1 MRLPRR
7 PRLLIPVV
15 IALAAIVVL
24 FLVFT
29 AIFTDFLWYDSV
41 DFSSVFSTMLLTQI
55 LLFVV
60 GAALMVAI
68 VGGNVALAHRMRPMF
83 GPGMFGSP
91 QGADRYRLA
100 VDPHRKIFFF
110 VGLAVL
116 ALFTGSSTAGQ
127 WKTWLLFANS
137 TSFGK
142 KDPLFDYDVSFF
154 MFTLPFL
161 RMALT
166 FLFTAVILSF
176 FTAAIVHYLYGGVRI
191 ASPGGLH
198 ASRAARVHLSV
209 LLGVF
214 VLLKAVAYFI
224 DRYDLVFSTR
234 GVVHGA
240 SYTDVNAVLPAKG
253 ILAVIALICALIFF
267 AGVVRPGGMWPGAAF
282 GLMVLSA
289 ILIGS
294 VYPVLVEQF
303 QVRPNQ
309 QGKEQTAISNNIA
322 ATRDAYGVADAKVET
337 YDAQATPQQGTPTDE
352 TISGVR
358 LLDPTLVSKTF
369 QQKQR
374 IRGFY
379 DFPEQLDV
387 DRYKDADGVVRD
399 HLVAVREMTGPSSES
414 DNWINRHLIYTHGYG
429 FVAAPGSE
437 VDSEGLPNFDAKDM
451 PVSGSLVPSAGLKEP
466 RIYFGEK
473 SHDYAIVG
481 GKKAQEL
488 DYPIDGG
495 TGQEDTSYAG
505 KGGVPVGSFFNRLLY
520 AAKYGEL
527 KMLLSGDIDE
537 RSRILYDRTPIER
550 VSKVA
555 PFLNL
560 DSDPYPAIVNGRVVW
575 IVDAYTTANE
585 YPFSQSKSFSDMIRD
600 TSTNPVLG
608 APQPRDQIN
617 YIRNSVKAVVD
628 AYDGTVTLYEW
639 DPEDPVLKSWEKA
652 FPGIIKPKDAIE
664 PELRDHLRYPE
675 DLFKVQRDVLS
686 RYHVT
691 DARSFYGAQDFWN
704 IPNDPSS
711 GKKDVKQP
719 PYYLSVKM
727 PGTEKSTFSLTTT
740 FVPRK
745 NPNLAAFMAVDA
757 TAGDDYGKLRI
768 LRMPANTTIM
778 GPGQVQNAF
787 TNKFS
792 GELNVLGLGEA
803 RIRYGNLLTLPFG
816 GGLVYIEPVYVQT
829 AEGAGQEP
837 YPILRRVLVM
847 FGNRVGSADTLQ
859 QALDQVFGTSEQ
871 TTKPEGKPADKPGDK
886 PGDKPAADPGLTG
899 VIEKA
904 QAAYDEAQK
913 ALNASPP
920 DWTKYGEAQ
929 KRLSEALNE
938 LAELQRQK
946 PAATPSPSPS
956 GAAPSP
962 SASPSTAAMGASAGP

>member
-1 MRLPRR
+1 M
-7 PRLLIPVV
+7 
-15 IALAAIVVL
+15 IALAAIVVS
-24 FLVFT
+24 FFIFT
-29 AIFTDFLWYDSV
+29 AIYTDFLWYESV
-41 DFSSVFSTMLLTQI
+41 DFSSVFSTMLVTQI

-60 GAALMVAI
+60 GAALMVVI
-68 VGGNVALAHRMRPMF
+68 VGGNVALAHRVRPMF

-100 VDPHRKIFFF
+100 VDPHRKVFFLI
-110 VGLAVL
+110 GLAVL
-116 ALFTGSSTAGQ
+116 GLFTGSSTAGQ
-127 WKTWLLFANS
+127 WKTWLLFLNS
-137 TSFGK
+137 SSFGA
-142 KDPLFDYDVSFF
+142 KDPLFGRDVSFF
-154 MFTLPFL
+154 MFIVPFL
-161 RMALT
+161 RMTLN
-166 FLFTAVILSF
+166 FLFTAVILSIII
-176 FTAAIVHYLYGGVRI
+176 AAIVHYLYGGFRI
-191 ASPGGLH
+191 ASPGGVH

-214 VLLKAVAYFI
+214 VLLKAIAYFL
-224 DRYDLVFSTR
+224 DRYDLVYSTR
-234 GVVHGA
+234 GIVDGA

-309 QGKEQTAISNNIA
+309 QGKEQLAISRNIA
-322 ATRDAYGVADAKVET
+322 ATREAYGVAGAKVET
-337 YDAQATPQQGTPTDE
+337 YDARATPQQGMSADE
-352 TISGVR
+352 TVSGVR

-399 HLVAVREMTGPSSES
+399 HLVAVREMIGPPG
-414 DNWINRHLIYTHGYG
+414 DRNNWINSHLVYTHGYG

-451 PVSGSLVPSAGLKEP
+451 PVSGSLVATAGLKEP

-473 SHDYAIVG
+473 THDYAIVG
-481 GKKAQEL
+481 GKKGMEL
-488 DYPIDGG
+488 DYPIDGEA
-495 TGQEDTSYAG
+495 GQEKYQENISYAG

-520 AAKYGEL
+520 AAKYGEIN
-527 KMLLSGDIDE
+527 MLLSGDIDD
-537 RSRILYDRTPIER
+537 RSRIIYDRTPTER
-550 VSKVA
+550 VAKVA

-585 YPFSQSKSFSDMIRD
+585 YPFSQSKSFQDMIRD
-600 TSTNPVLG
+600 TTTNPGLG

-628 AYDGTVTLYEW
+628 AYDGSVTLYEW
-639 DPEDPVLKSWEKA
+639 DDKDPILKSWEKA
-652 FPGIIKPKDAIE
+652 FPGIIKPKNAID
-664 PELRDHLRYPE
+664 PDLQQHLRYPE
-675 DLFKVQRDVLS
+675 DMFKVQREVLS
-686 RYHVT
+686 RYHIT
-691 DARSFYGAQDFWN
+691 DAQSFYGGQDFWN
-704 IPNDPSS
+704 IPDDPSS
-711 GKKDVKQP
+711 GEKNVKQP

-727 PGTEKSTFSLTTT
+727 PGAEKSAFSLTTT
-740 FVPRK
+740 FVPRQ

-757 TAGDDYGKLRI
+757 TAGDDPGALRI

-792 GELNVLGLGEA
+792 GELNILGLGKA
-803 RIRYGNLLTLPFG
+803 QIIYGNLLTLPFG
-816 GGLVYIEPVYVQT
+816 GGLVYVEPVYVQT
-829 AEGAGQEP
+829 AAGAGQEP

-859 QALDQVFGTSEQ
+859 QALDQVFGTTTSQPAKPEDKPG
-871 TTKPEGKPADKPGDK
+871 TKPE
-886 PGDKPAADPGLTG
+886 DKPAVDPGLTG
-899 VIEKA
+899 VIERA

-913 ALNASPP
+913 ALSANPP
-920 DWTKYGEAQ
+920 DWGKYGDAQ
-929 KRLSEALNE
+929 KRLSDALNE
-938 LAELQRQK
+938 LAEVQRNQ
-946 PAATPSPSPS
+946 PAATPSPTPS

-962 SASPSTAAMGASAGP
+962 SASAMAESGSS

>member
-15 IALAAIVVL
+15 IALVAIVVL
-24 FLVFT
+24 FFIFT

-41 DFSSVFSTMLLTQI
+41 DFSSVFSAMLVTQI

-60 GAALMVAI
+60 GAVLMAGI
-68 VGGNVALAHRMRPMF
+68 VGGNMALAHRTRPMF

-100 VDPHRKIFFF
+100 VDPHRRLFFF
-110 VGLAVL
+110 VGMGVL

-137 TSFGK
+137 TPFGK
-142 KDPLFDYDVSFF
+142 KDELFHLDIAFF
-154 MFTLPFL
+154 MFTVPFL
-161 RMALT
+161 RTVLN
-166 FLFTAVILSF
+166 FLFTAIVLSIVA
-176 FTAAIVHYLYGGVRI
+176 AAIVHYLYGGFRI
-191 ASPGGLH
+191 ASPGGVH

-214 VLLKAVAYFI
+214 VLLKAAAYWL

-234 GVVHGA
+234 GIVDGA

-267 AGVVRPGGMWPGAAF
+267 AGIIRPGGMWPGAAF
-282 GLMVLSA
+282 GLLVLSA

-309 QGKEQTAISNNIA
+309 QGKEGTSISRNIA
-322 ATRDAYGVADAKVET
+322 ATREAYGVADADVVT
-337 YDAQATPQQGTPTDE
+337 YDAQATPQKGAATDE
-352 TISGVR
+352 TVAGVR
-358 LLDPTLVSKTF
+358 LLDPTLVAKTF

-399 HLVAVREMTGPSSES
+399 HVVAVREMTGPPS
-414 DNWINRHLIYTHGYG
+414 DRNNWINRHLVYTHGYG

-466 RIYFGEK
+466 RVYFGEQSK
-473 SHDYAIVG
+473 DYAIVG
-481 GKKAQEL
+481 GKEKMEL
-488 DYPIDGG
+488 DYPVDGT
-495 TGQEDTSYAG
+495 TGQENTSYAG

-520 AAKYGEL
+520 AAKYGEIN
-527 KMLLSGDIDE
+527 MLLSGDVNE
-537 RSRILYDRTPIER
+537 QSRILYDRTPAQR
-550 VSKVA
+550 VAKVA

-600 TSTNPVLG
+600 TSTNPGVI

-617 YIRNSVKAVVD
+617 YIRNSVKATVD

-639 DPEDPVLKSWEKA
+639 DTEDPILKSWEKA
-652 FPGIIKPKDAIE
+652 FPGIIKPKDTIE
-664 PELRDHLRYPE
+664 PELQDHLRYPE

-691 DARSFYGAQDFWN
+691 NPESFYGGQDFWN
-704 IPNDPSS
+704 VPDDPSANE
-711 GKKDVKQP
+711 KNVKQP
-719 PYYLSVKM
+719 PYFLSVNM
-727 PGTEKSTFSLTTT
+727 PGSSGPAFSLTTT
-740 FVPRK
+740 FVPK
-745 NPNLAAFMAVDA
+745 QGPNLAAFMAVDS
-757 TAGDDYGKLRI
+757 TAGPGYGKLRI
-768 LRMPANTTIM
+768 LRMPANTTIAS
-778 GPGQVQNAF
+778 PGQVQNTF
-787 TNKFS
+787 TNRFA
-792 GELNVLGLGEA
+792 GELNILGLGKA
-803 RIRYGNLLTLPFG
+803 QIVHGNLLTLPFA

-829 AEGAGQEP
+829 AAGAGQEP

-847 FGNRVGSADTLQ
+847 FGNRVGSADTLKD
-859 QALDQVFGTSEQ
+859 ALNQVFGTTVEQ
-871 TTKPEGKPADKPGDK
+871 PAKPDENTPPEGKPA
-886 PGDKPAADPGLTG
+886 ADPSLKG

-904 QAAYDEAQK
+904 QAAYDDAQK
-913 ALNASPP
+913 ALSAKPP
-920 DWTKYGEAQ
+920 NWTAYGDAQ
-929 KRLSEALNE
+929 KRLSDALNE
-938 LAELQRQK
+938 LQALQKDQ
-946 PAATPSPSPS
+946 PQATPSPTPS
-956 GAAPSP
+956 STPSEPKPSP
-962 SASPSTAAMGASAGP
+962 SASASKSP

>member
-15 IALAAIVVL
+15 VALAAIVVS
-24 FLVFT
+24 FFIFT
-29 AIFTDFLWYDSV
+29 AIYTDFLWYESV
-41 DFSSVFSTMLLTQI
+41 DFSSVFSTMLVTQI

-60 GAALMVAI
+60 GAALMVVI
-68 VGGNVALAHRMRPMF
+68 VGGNVALAHRVRPMF

-100 VDPHRKIFFF
+100 VDPHRKVFFLI
-110 VGLAVL
+110 GLGVL
-116 ALFTGSSTAGQ
+116 GLFTGSSTAGQ
-127 WKTWLLFANS
+127 WKTWLLFLNS
-137 TSFGK
+137 SSFGA
-142 KDPLFDYDVSFF
+142 KDPLFGRDVSFF
-154 MFTLPFL
+154 MFIVPFL
-161 RMALT
+161 RMTLS
-166 FLFTAVILSF
+166 FLFTAVILSII
-176 FTAAIVHYLYGGVRI
+176 TAAIVHYLYGGFRI
-191 ASPGGLH
+191 ASPGGVH

-214 VLLKAVAYFI
+214 VLLKAVAYFL
-224 DRYDLVFSTR
+224 DRYDLVYSTR
-234 GVVHGA
+234 GIVDGA

-309 QGKEQTAISNNIA
+309 QGKEQLAISRNIA
-322 ATRDAYGVADAKVET
+322 ATREAYGVAGAKVET
-337 YDAQATPQQGTPTDE
+337 YDAQATPKQGMSADE
-352 TISGVR
+352 TVSGVR

-399 HLVAVREMTGPSSES
+399 HLVAVREMVGPPG
-414 DNWINRHLIYTHGYG
+414 DRNNWINRHLVYTHGYG
-429 FVAAPGSE
+429 FVGAPGSE

-451 PVSGSLVPSAGLKEP
+451 PVSGSLVATAGLKEP

-473 SHDYAIVG
+473 THDYAIVG
-481 GKKAQEL
+481 GKKGMEL
-488 DYPIDGG
+488 DYPVDGG
-495 TGQEDTSYAG
+495 TGQKDTSFEG

-520 AAKYGEL
+520 AAKYGEIN
-527 KMLLSGDIDE
+527 MLLSGDIDD
-537 RSRILYDRTPIER
+537 RSRIIYDRTPTER
-550 VSKVA
+550 VAKVA

-585 YPFSQSKSFSDMIRD
+585 YPFSQSKSFQDMIRD
-600 TSTNPVLG
+600 TTTNPGLG

-628 AYDGTVTLYEW
+628 AYDGSVTLYEW
-639 DPEDPVLKSWEKA
+639 DEKDPILKSWEKA
-652 FPGIIKPKDAIE
+652 FPGIIKPKNAIDSD
-664 PELRDHLRYPE
+664 LQQHLRYPE

-686 RYHVT
+686 RYHIT
-691 DARSFYGAQDFWN
+691 NAQSFYGGQDFWN
-704 IPNDPSS
+704 IPDDPSS
-711 GKKDVKQP
+711 GEKNVKQP

-727 PGTEKSTFSLTTT
+727 PGAEKSAFSLTTT
-740 FVPRK
+740 FVPRA

-757 TAGDDYGKLRI
+757 TAGDDPGALRI

-792 GELNVLGLGEA
+792 GELNILGLGKA
-803 RIRYGNLLTLPFG
+803 QIIYGNLLTLPFG
-816 GGLVYIEPVYVQT
+816 GGLVYVEPVYVQT
-829 AEGAGQEP
+829 AAGAGQEP

-859 QALDQVFGTSEQ
+859 QALDQVFGTTTSQPAKPEDKPG
-871 TTKPEGKPADKPGDK
+871 TKPE
-886 PGDKPAADPGLTG
+886 DKPAVDPGLTG
-899 VIEKA
+899 VIERA

-913 ALNASPP
+913 ALSANPP
-920 DWTKYGEAQ
+920 DWGKYGDAQ
-929 KRLSEALNE
+929 KRLSDALNE
-938 LAELQRQK
+938 LAEVQRNQ
-946 PAATPSPSPS
+946 PAATPSPTPS

-962 SASPSTAAMGASAGP
+962 SASAMAESGSS